1 MMVDEDLDR
10 LLVVVGCLVT
20 SSLHTPGQDTVG
32 RPLLSLSCSLGDVL
46 CARQTSHRRHG
57 PATSRTHLCTELQD
71 NDDEAEG
78 KITQTLANIKDI
90 YGELIQFSWQVFQTE
105 TTVEIHYF

>member
-1 MMVDEDLDR
+1 MPDRQVTDDTDL
-10 LLVVVGCLVT
+10 LPHA
-20 SSLHTPGQDTVG
+20 HT
-32 RPLLSLSCSLGDVL
+32 
-46 CARQTSHRRHG
+46 
-57 PATSRTHLCTELQD
+57 CTELQD